1 MKTNITYGMVGGD
14 LNAFIGKVHRS
25 AIAFEPNTML
35 AAACF
40 SRNPEKNRRAAETYH
55 VPAARTYASYEE
67 MADQESMRPDKIDF
81 VVICSPNNTHYAI
94 ARKFLE
100 KGFNVFCE
108 KPLTWEIAEAE
119 DLEKTAR
126 EKNLLFGV
134 AYAYSGYHM
143 VKFAKML
150 VDEGRMG
157 DIINVNAEYP
167 QEWLIDELSKT
178 ISKTAKFSG
187 WRADPKVSGISNC
200 TGDIGT
206 HIENTVSYITGLR
219 IKRLCARTDYFEHDL
234 DLNSNMLLEFS
245 NGASGVFWSS
255 QVAIG
260 HMNGLR
266 LRIYGT
272 LGSLEWIQEQPE
284 QLKFTPRGE
293 APQIFSRGAG
303 YVKGRA
309 AELSRLPGGHIEG
322 HYEAFGNMYK
332 TYMAA
337 LLKKTNGEPLTQD
350 DLDFPNAIDGVEGVK
365 FLHAVIDSGK
375 NNSEWITL

>member
-1 MKTNITYGMVGGD
+1 MKTTISYGMVGGD
-14 LNAFIGKVHRS
+14 LNAFIGKVHRG
-25 AIAFEPNTML
+25 AIAFEPNTTL
-35 AAACF
+35 SAACF
-40 SRNPEKNRRAAETYH
+40 SRNPEKNKQTAETFH
-55 VPAARTYASYEE
+55 VPADRTYASYEE
-67 MADQESMRPDKIDF
+67 MADKESLRPDKIDF
-81 VVICSPNNTHYAI
+81 VVICAPNNAHYAI
-94 ARKFLE
+94 AKKFLD

-108 KPLTWEIAEAE
+108 KPLTWGIDEAE
-119 DLEKTAR
+119 ELERMAR
-126 EKNLLFGV
+126 EKDLLFGV

-150 VDEGRMG
+150 VDEGKLG
-157 DIINVNAEYP
+157 DIINVNGEYP

-206 HIENTVSYITGLR
+206 HIENTMSYITGLR

-234 DLNSNMLLEFS
+234 DLNSNILFELS

-266 LRIYGT
+266 IRIYGT

-284 QLKFTPRGE
+284 LLKFTPRGE
-293 APQIFSRGAG
+293 APQQFYRGAG
-303 YVKGRA
+303 YVRGRA
-309 AELSRLPGGHIEG
+309 AELSRIPGGHIEG
-322 HYEAFGNMYK
+322 HYEAFANMYK
-332 TYMAA
+332 TYMTA
-337 LLKKTNGEPLTQD
+337 LLKKANGEPLTQD
-350 DLDFPNAIDGVEGVK
+350 DLDFPNATDGVEGVK